1 MVHWGQ
7 PTTPAMARQ
16 HTLQL
21 PLLLEMAKKE
31 GMSRLGCC
39 CTLVPR
45 AAQVYWLAKC
55 HTALASAIWPKSP
68 SSQALTTATRKTPHA
83 QPNIQP
89 HCHRTPPISPH
100 PQ

>member
-39 CTLVPR
+39 LLHVGASLEPRKYIGWPSATLR
-45 AAQVYWLAKC
+45 WHRQYGRKAQAHKL
-55 HTALASAIWPKSP
+55 
-68 SSQALTTATRKTPHA
+68 
-83 QPNIQP
+83 
-89 HCHRTPPISPH
+89 
-100 PQ
+100 